1 MAAQSSMAAR
11 PGPGAKLS
19 HAQVG
24 TVTDHRLE
32 PVGAGEPSKCKFPL
46 GRWGAKGTLAW
57 ILASEA
63 LVAEPGFWVILGGWV
78 GSP

>member
-1 MAAQSSMAAR
+1 M
-11 PGPGAKLS
+11 
-19 HAQVG
+19 
-24 TVTDHRLE
+24 TDHRLE
-32 PVGAGEPSKCKFPL
+32 PLGAGEPSKCKFPL